1 MSGGSIAGVGTS
13 IAGFVGEAPGAPC
26 KDAVNVSSF
35 AKFERAFGGLSPG
48 LELGYAVAQYFANGG
63 REAWVA
69 AVPAGTRLDDGLAR
83 LDAAG
88 TIGLLCLP
96 GEADVTVLR
105 AALEYAERRRA
116 FLLVDPAD
124 PEQDRVLALIDAVG
138 GSNTANGAAFY
149 PSVRIPD
156 PLAGGSLRTCPPGG
170 TVAGMYAR
178 NDVARGVWSAPAGP
192 QAPLAGVAEVVVD
205 LGEREISVLT
215 AAGLNCIRRLPDAGI
230 VVWGARTLASVLPG
244 SEWKYVNVRRLAL
257 FIEESLDRGTRWAV
271 FEPNDEQ
278 LWDRLRAQCTLFLD
292 QLFRARAFPGRT
304 AEEAFFVR
312 CGRDTITQDDIDQG
326 RVNVVVG
333 FAPVRP
339 AEFVILDIVQNLTPA
354 GYPDRD

>member
-1 MSGGSIAGVGTS
+1 MSRELIEGVETS
-13 IAGFVGEAPGAPC
+13 IAGFVGDAIGPHG
-26 KDAVNVSSF
+26 DGAVNVSSF
-35 AKFERAFGGLSPG
+35 AEFERAFGGLTHG

-69 AVPAGTRLDDGLAR
+69 AVPVGTRLDEGLP
-83 LDAAG
+83 LLEAAG

-124 PEQDRVLALIDAVG
+124 PEQDRVLATIDAL
-138 GSNTANGAAFY
+138 GSSSAANGAAFY

-156 PLAGGSLRTCPPGG
+156 PLAGGSLRTCASGG

-192 QAPLAGVAEVVVD
+192 RAPLAGVAEVVVD
-205 LGEREISVLT
+205 LGELEISALT

-230 VVWGARTLASVLPG
+230 VVWGARTLARALPG

-257 FIEESLDRGTRWAV
+257 FLEESLDRGIQWAV

-278 LWDRLRAQCTLFLD
+278 LWARLRAQCTAFLD
-292 QLFRARAFPGRT
+292 GLFRAEALRGRT
-304 AEEAFFVR
+304 SEER
-312 CGRDTITQDDIDQG
+312 
-326 RVNVVVG
+326 
-333 FAPVRP
+333 RP
-339 AEFVILDIVQNLTPA
+339 SSLWS
-354 GYPDRD
+354 RR